1 MPYEIVNNK
10 RSKSVIRVVG
20 NTATPINLSTLAAGS
35 DETVTNASITHVT
48 AQSDGAW
55 KVYRGDSTSGVLV
68 IDLTGAGN
76 TDWPLAQY
84 DIAIANSSS
93 SNIFVTNS
101 GTGGTLILT
110 VSKTATYNPALTG
123 L

>member
-55 KVYRGDSTSGVLV
+55 KVYRGNSASDVLV
-68 IDLTGAGN
+68 LDLTGAGN
-76 TDWPLAQY
+76 VDWPLAQY
-84 DIAIANSSS
+84 DITIANNSS

>member
-84 DIAIANSSS
+84 DISIANSSS

-101 GTGGTLILT
+101 GTGGTLLLT

>member
-10 RSKSVIRVVG
+10 RSKSVVRVVG
-20 NTATPINLSTLAAGS
+20 NTATPINLSTLSAAS
-35 DETVTNASITHVT
+35 DETVTAASIAHVT

-55 KVYRGDSTSGVLV
+55 KIYRGDNTSGVLV

-84 DIAIANSSS
+84 DITIANNAT

>member
-20 NTATPINLSTLAAGS
+20 NTATPINLSTLSTGS
-35 DETVTNASITHVT
+35 DETVTAASITHISS
-48 AQSDGAW
+48 QSDGAW
-55 KVYRGDSTSGVLV
+55 KIYRGDNTSGVLV
-68 IDLTGAGN
+68 LDLTGGGN
-76 TDWPLAQY
+76 VDWPLAQY
-84 DIAIANSSS
+84 DISIANTST
-93 SNIFVTNS
+93 SNIYVTNS
-101 GTGGTLILT
+101 GTGGTLLLT

>member
-20 NTATPINLSTLAAGS
+20 NTATPINLSTLSTGS

-55 KVYRGDSTSGVLV
+55 KVYRGDSASGILV
-68 IDLTGAGN
+68 IDLTGGGN

-84 DIAIANSSS
+84 DISIANTSS